1 MPNEMSTTTATTKDL
16 GMKIVHWASLN
27 NEQQDATL
35 ARPAMADSSRLSKTV
50 SDIIYAVRSEGD
62 DALIKLTKQFDQL
75 EGDSFTLNNE
85 DIQQASARL
94 NSEIKT
100 AITVAYQQIVKFHK
114 AQTQDVIRVETMPGV
129 LCEMHTQAI
138 ESVGLYI
145 PGGSAPLP
153 STVLMTG
160 APAQIAGCSRLVL
173 CSPPPLA
180 DEILFAASLCGVD
193 EIYSIG
199 GAQAIAAL
207 AYGTETIRCVDKI
220 FGPGNSFVTEA
231 KRQVS
236 NDFAGA
242 AIDMPAGPSEVLVIA
257 DKNADPAFIAADLLS
272 QAEHGHDSQSILVTP
287 SAEVAKQTAIELD
300 KQLALLSRK
309 EIAAKAIS
317 HSVSIVCED
326 INQCIE
332 ISNRYAPEHLIVQV
346 ENPRALQPQL
356 KNAGSIFLGAWT
368 PESVGDYASG
378 TNHVLPTY
386 GYTKTYSSLGL
397 ADFVK
402 RYTVQELTTEGLKNL
417 APTVTC
423 LADAEGLTAHKR
435 AVTIRM
441 DALQKD
447 DL

>member
-1 MPNEMSTTTATTKDL
+1 MQTVNWS
-16 GMKIVHWASLN
+16 SLSSE
-27 NEQQDATL
+27 EQQQL
-35 ARPAMADSSRLSKTV
+35 LSRPAMADSSTLSNTV
-50 SDIIYAVRSEGD
+50 SEIITAIKAKGDSALLEYTKRFDKLDDDNFTKTSEDIEQATARLGD
-62 DALIKLTKQFDQL
+62 DIK
-75 EGDSFTLNNE
+75 
-85 DIQQASARL
+85 AA
-94 NSEIKT
+94 IKT
-100 AITVAYQQIVKFHK
+100 AYQQVVKFHQ
-114 AQTQDVIRVETMPGV
+114 AQVQEVIRVETMPGV
-129 LCEMHTQAI
+129 VCEMHTQAI

-153 STVLMTG
+153 STVIMTG

-180 DEILFAASLCGVD
+180 DEILYAASLCGVH
-193 EIYSIG
+193 EIYTVG

-207 AYGTETIRCVDKI
+207 AYGTQTIAAVDKI
-220 FGPGNSFVTEA
+220 FGPGNAFVTEA

-257 DKNADPAFIAADLLS
+257 DKDADPAFIAADLLS

-287 SAEVAKQTAIELD
+287 CA
-300 KQLALLSRK
+300 
-309 EIAAKAIS
+309 EIAAQTALEISKQVAVLARREIAEKALA
-317 HSVSIVCED
+317 HSVCIVCND
-326 INQCIE
+326 IEEAIE
-332 ISNRYAPEHLIVQV
+332 ISNRYAPEHLIVQTTD
-346 ENPRALQPQL
+346 PRALQPKL
-356 KNAGSIFLGAWT
+356 RNAGSIFLGAWT

-386 GYTKTYSSLGL
+386 GYTRTYSSLGL

-402 RYTVQELTTEGLKNL
+402 RYTVQELSADGLRNL

-435 AVTIRM
+435 AVTIRI
-441 DALQKD
+441 DKLNK
-447 DL
+447 

>member
-1 MPNEMSTTTATTKDL
+1 MAMQTVNWEQLTP
-16 GMKIVHWASLN
+16 
-27 NEQQDATL
+27 EQQVKLL
-35 ARPAMADSSRLSKTV
+35 ARPAMADSSGLTSTV
-50 SDIIYAVRSEGD
+50 SEIISNIRQHGD
-62 DALIKLTKQFDQL
+62 QALLEYTKRFDKLS
-75 EGDSFTLNNE
+75 GDNFTLTQT
-85 DIQQASARL
+85 DIEAATQRL
-94 NSEIKT
+94 GSDIKN
-100 AITVAYQQIVKFHK
+100 AITVAYEQVVKFHK
-114 AQTQDVIRVETMPGV
+114 AQQQDVIRVETMPGV
-129 LCEMHTQAI
+129 VCEMHTQAI

-153 STVLMTG
+153 STVIMTG
-160 APAQIAGCSRLVL
+160 APAQIAGCTRLVL

-180 DEILFAASLCGVD
+180 DEILYAASLCGVN
-193 EIYSIG
+193 EIYSVG

-207 AYGTETIRCVDKI
+207 AYGTETIKPVDKI

-257 DKNADPAFIAADLLS
+257 DKDADPSFIASDLLS
-272 QAEHGHDSQSILVTP
+272 QAEHGHDSQTILVTP
-287 SAEVAKQTAIELD
+287 CAKIAEQTGFEIEM
-300 KQLALLSRK
+300 QLALLERR
-309 EIAAKAIS
+309 EIAEKAIAN
-317 HSVSIVCED
+317 SVSIVCKD
-326 INQCIE
+326 IEQAIT
-332 ISNRYAPEHLIVQV
+332 ISNLYAPEHLIVQT
-346 ENPRALQPQL
+346 EQPRTLQPLL

-402 RYTVQELTTEGLKNL
+402 RYTVQELTQEGLRNL
-417 APTVTC
+417 APAVTC
-423 LADAEGLTAHKR
+423 LAAAEGLTAHKR

-441 DALQKD
+441 EKLQQQ
-447 DL
+447 

>member
-1 MPNEMSTTTATTKDL
+1 
-16 GMKIVHWASLN
+16 MKTVTWAGLSER
-27 NEQQDATL
+27 EQTQL
-35 ARPAMADSSRLSKTV
+35 LSRPAMSDSASLGNTV
-50 SDIIYAVRSEGD
+50 ADIIKAIRTQGD
-62 DALIKLTKQFDQL
+62 VALLDYTKRFDKL
-75 EGDSFTLNNE
+75 EGDNFTKTAD
-85 DIQQASARL
+85 DIAQATARL
-94 NSEIKT
+94 GSDIKEAIKT
-100 AITVAYQQIVKFHK
+100 AYEQVVKFHQ
-114 AQTQDVIRVETMPGV
+114 AQVQDVIRVETMPGV
-129 LCEMHTQAI
+129 VCEMHTQAI

-153 STVLMTG
+153 STVIMTG
-160 APAQIAGCSRLVL
+160 APAQISGCSRLVL
-173 CSPPPLA
+173 CTPPPIA
-180 DEILFAASLCGVD
+180 DEILYAASLCGVD
-193 EIYSIG
+193 EIYTVG
-199 GAQAIAAL
+199 GAQAVAAL
-207 AYGTETIRCVDKI
+207 AYGTETIGAVDKI

-257 DKNADPAFIAADLLS
+257 DHDADPAFIASDLLS

-287 SAEVAKQTAIELD
+287 CAKVAQQTAIEIE

-309 EIAAKAIS
+309 EIAEKAIA
-317 HSVSIVCED
+317 HSVSIVCAD
-326 INQCIE
+326 IDEAIE
-332 ISNRYAPEHLIVQV
+332 ISNRYAPEHLIVQTQ
-346 ENPRALQPQL
+346 NPRVLQPHL

-386 GYTKTYSSLGL
+386 GYTRTYSSLGL

-402 RYTVQELTTEGLKNL
+402 RYTVQELSAEGLRRL

-441 DALQKD
+441 DKLNAGS
-447 DL
+447 

>member
-1 MPNEMSTTTATTKDL
+1 MQTGMQIIDWLGLSNEKQ
-16 GMKIVHWASLN
+16 ASL
-27 NEQQDATL
+27 L
-35 ARPAMADSSRLSKTV
+35 ARPAMADSAELSATV
-50 SDIIYAVRSEGD
+50 ADIIGNIRNNGD
-62 DALIKLTKQFDQL
+62 RALVKYTKRFDKL
-75 EGDSFTLNNE
+75 EGDNFTVSTQ
-85 DIQQASARL
+85 DIEQASERL
-94 NSEIKT
+94 GSDIKDAIKT
-100 AITVAYQQIVKFHK
+100 AYQQVVKFHQ
-114 AQTQDVIRVETMPGV
+114 AQVQGVIRVETMPGV
-129 LCEMHTQAI
+129 VCEMHTQAI

-153 STVLMTG
+153 STVIMTG
-160 APAQIAGCSRLVL
+160 APAQIAGCSRVVL

-180 DEILFAASLCGVD
+180 DEILYAASLCGID
-193 EIYSIG
+193 EIYTVG

-207 AYGTETIRCVDKI
+207 AYGTETIAAVDKI

-257 DKNADPAFIAADLLS
+257 DEDADPAFIAADLLS

-287 SAEVAKQTAIELD
+287 SAQVAEQTIVEIA
-300 KQLALLSRK
+300 KQLAVLERR
-309 EIAAKAIS
+309 EIAEKALG
-317 HSVSIVCED
+317 HSVAIVCED
-326 INQCIE
+326 LQQALQ
-332 ISNRYAPEHLIVQV
+332 ISNRYAPEHLIVQT
-346 ENPRALQPQL
+346 NDPRALQPKL
-356 KNAGSIFLGAWT
+356 RNAGSIFLGAWT

-397 ADFVK
+397 ADFSK
-402 RYTVQELTTEGLKNL
+402 RYTVQELTQDGLRNL

-441 DALQKD
+441 DKLNG
-447 DL
+447 

>member
-1 MPNEMSTTTATTKDL
+1 MSS
-16 GMKIVHWASLN
+16 GMKTVNWADLSPS
-27 NEQQDATL
+27 EQTQL
-35 ARPAMADSSRLSKTV
+35 LSRPAMSDSAALGNTV
-50 SDIIYAVRSEGD
+50 ADIIKAIRTEGD
-62 DALIKLTKQFDQL
+62 KALVDLTKRFDKL
-75 EGDSFTLNNE
+75 EGDNFTKTVD
-85 DIQQASARL
+85 DIAQATSRL
-94 NSEIKT
+94 GDDIKT
-100 AITVAYQQIVKFHK
+100 AIKTAYEQVVKFHQ
-114 AQTQDVIRVETMPGV
+114 AQVQDVITVETMPGV
-129 LCEMHTQAI
+129 VCEMHTQAI

-153 STVLMTG
+153 STVIMTG

-173 CSPPPLA
+173 CTPPPIA
-180 DEILFAASLCGVD
+180 DEILYAASLCGVD
-193 EIYSIG
+193 EIYTVG
-199 GAQAIAAL
+199 GAQAVAAL
-207 AYGTETIRCVDKI
+207 AYGTETIGAVDKI

-257 DKNADPAFIAADLLS
+257 DKDADPAFIAADLLS

-287 SAEVAKQTAIELD
+287 CKKIAELTAIELD
-300 KQLALLSRK
+300 KQLAVLERK
-309 EIAAKAIS
+309 EIAEKAIAN
-317 HSVSIVCED
+317 SVSIVCND
-326 INQCIE
+326 IQQAIE
-332 ISNRYAPEHLIVQV
+332 ISNRYAPEHLIVQT
-346 ENPRALQPQL
+346 ENPRDLQPKL

-386 GYTKTYSSLGL
+386 GYTRTYSSLGL

-402 RYTVQELTTEGLKNL
+402 RYTVQELTADGLRRL

-441 DALQKD
+441 DKLNAK
-447 DL
+447 

>member
-1 MPNEMSTTTATTKDL
+1 M
-16 GMKIVHWASLN
+16 GMKTVNWEQLTP
-27 NEQQDATL
+27 EQQAAQLT
-35 ARPAMADSSRLSKTV
+35 RPAMADSSGLTTIV
-50 SDIIYAVRSEGD
+50 SDIINNIREKGD
-62 DALIKLTKQFDQL
+62 QALLEYTKRFDKLENDN
-75 EGDSFTLNNE
+75 FTLTNV
-85 DIQQASARL
+85 DIEAATNRL
-94 NSEIKT
+94 GSDIKE
-100 AITVAYQQIVKFHK
+100 AIKVAYEQVVKFHK
-114 AQTQDVIRVETMPGV
+114 AQQQDVIRVETMPGV
-129 LCEMHTQAI
+129 VCEMHTQAI

-153 STVLMTG
+153 STVIMTG

-180 DEILFAASLCGVD
+180 DEILYAASLCGVN
-193 EIYSIG
+193 EIYSVG
-199 GAQAIAAL
+199 GAQAVAAL
-207 AYGTETIRCVDKI
+207 AYGTETIKPVDKI

-257 DKNADPAFIAADLLS
+257 DEKADPAFIASDLLS
-272 QAEHGHDSQSILVTP
+272 QAEHGHDSQTILVTP
-287 SAEVAKQTAIELD
+287 SQQVAEQTAREIES
-300 KQLALLSRK
+300 QLAVLERR
-309 EIAAKAIS
+309 EIAEKAIAN
-317 HSVSIVCED
+317 SVSIVCDD
-326 INQCIE
+326 ITQAVE
-332 ISNRYAPEHLIVQV
+332 ISNRYAPEHLIVQT
-346 ENPRALQPQL
+346 EQPRLLQPLL

-402 RYTVQELTTEGLKNL
+402 RYTVQELTQEGLRNL
-417 APTVTC
+417 APAVTC
-423 LADAEGLTAHKR
+423 LAAAEGLTAHKR

-441 DALQKD
+441 EKLEK
-447 DL
+447 

>member
-1 MPNEMSTTTATTKDL
+1 
-16 GMKIVHWASLN
+16 MKTVNWAALSAD
-27 NEQQDATL
+27 EQTQML
-35 ARPAMADSSRLSKTV
+35 SRPAMSDSAALGNTV
-50 SDIIYAVRSEGD
+50 ADIIKAIRTKGD
-62 DALIKLTKQFDQL
+62 TALIDYTKRFDKL
-75 EGDSFTLNNE
+75 EGDNFTKNAD
-85 DIQQASARL
+85 DIAQATARL
-94 NSEIKT
+94 GDDIKA
-100 AITVAYQQIVKFHK
+100 AIKVAYEQVVKFHK
-114 AQTQDVIRVETMPGV
+114 AQIQDVIRVETMPGV
-129 LCEMHTQAI
+129 VCEMHTQAI

-153 STVLMTG
+153 STVIMTG
-160 APAQIAGCSRLVL
+160 APAQIAGCTRLVL
-173 CSPPPLA
+173 CTPPPIA
-180 DEILFAASLCGVD
+180 DEILYAASLCGVN
-193 EIYSIG
+193 EIYTVG
-199 GAQAIAAL
+199 GAQAVAAL
-207 AYGTETIRCVDKI
+207 AYGTETIAAVDKI

-257 DKNADPAFIAADLLS
+257 DKEADPAFIAADLLS

-287 SAEVAKQTAIELD
+287 CAKIAELTAIELD
-300 KQLALLSRK
+300 KQLAVLERK
-309 EIAAKAIS
+309 EIAEKAIA
-317 HSVSIVCED
+317 HSVSFVCAD
-326 INQCIE
+326 IDEAVE
-332 ISNRYAPEHLIVQV
+332 ISNRYAPEHLIVQT
-346 ENPRALQPQL
+346 ENPRGLQPKL

-386 GYTKTYSSLGL
+386 GYTRTYSSLGL

-402 RYTVQELTTEGLKNL
+402 RYTVQELTADGLRSL

-441 DALQKD
+441 EKLNAE
-447 DL
+447 

>member
-1 MPNEMSTTTATTKDL
+1 MQTVNWSGLSGE
-16 GMKIVHWASLN
+16 
-27 NEQQDATL
+27 EQQQL
-35 ARPAMADSSRLSKTV
+35 LSRPAMADSSALSSTVSEIITAIRTTGDSALLDYTKRFDKLDGNNFSKT
-50 SDIIYAVRSEGD
+50 SEDIEQATARLGD
-62 DALIKLTKQFDQL
+62 DIK
-75 EGDSFTLNNE
+75 N
-85 DIQQASARL
+85 A
-94 NSEIKT
+94 IKT
-100 AITVAYQQIVKFHK
+100 AYQQVVKFHQ
-114 AQTQDVIRVETMPGV
+114 AQKQDVIRVETMPGV
-129 LCEMHTQAI
+129 VCEMHTQAI

-153 STVLMTG
+153 STVIMTG

-180 DEILFAASLCGVD
+180 DEILYAASLCGVD
-193 EIYSIG
+193 EIYTVG
-199 GAQAIAAL
+199 GAQAVAAL
-207 AYGTETIRCVDKI
+207 AYGTETIAAVDKI
-220 FGPGNSFVTEA
+220 FGPGNAFVTEA

-257 DKNADPAFIAADLLS
+257 DKDADPAFIAADLLS

-287 SAEVAKQTAIELD
+287 CAKIAEQTAIEIN
-300 KQLALLSRK
+300 KQVAVLERR
-309 EIAAKAIS
+309 EIAEKALA
-317 HSVSIVCED
+317 HSVNIICED
-326 INQCIE
+326 LEQAVE
-332 ISNRYAPEHLIVQV
+332 ISNRYAPEHLIVQTN
-346 ENPRALQPQL
+346 EPRALQPKL

-386 GYTKTYSSLGL
+386 GYTRTYSSLGL
-397 ADFVK
+397 ADFSK
-402 RYTVQELTTEGLKNL
+402 RYTVQELTSDGLRNL

-441 DALQKD
+441 DKLNK
-447 DL
+447 

>member
-1 MPNEMSTTTATTKDL
+1 MQT
-16 GMKIVHWASLN
+16 GMQTVNWSGLSGE
-27 NEQQDATL
+27 EQQQL
-35 ARPAMADSSRLSKTV
+35 LSRPAMADSSALSSTVSEIITAIRATGDSALLDYTKRFDKLDGNNFSKT
-50 SDIIYAVRSEGD
+50 SDDIEQATARLGD
-62 DALIKLTKQFDQL
+62 DIK
-75 EGDSFTLNNE
+75 N
-85 DIQQASARL
+85 A
-94 NSEIKT
+94 IKT
-100 AITVAYQQIVKFHK
+100 AYQQVVKFHQ
-114 AQTQDVIRVETMPGV
+114 AQKQDVIRVETMPGV
-129 LCEMHTQAI
+129 VCEMHTQAI

-153 STVLMTG
+153 STVIMTG

-180 DEILFAASLCGVD
+180 DEILYAASLCGVD
-193 EIYSIG
+193 EIYTVG
-199 GAQAIAAL
+199 GAQAVAAL
-207 AYGTETIRCVDKI
+207 AYGTETIAAVDKI
-220 FGPGNSFVTEA
+220 FGPGNAFVTEA

-257 DKNADPAFIAADLLS
+257 DKDADPAFIAADLLS

-287 SAEVAKQTAIELD
+287 CAKIAEQTAIEIN
-300 KQLALLSRK
+300 KQVAVLERR
-309 EIAAKAIS
+309 EIAEKALA
-317 HSVSIVCED
+317 HSVNIICED
-326 INQCIE
+326 LDQAVE
-332 ISNRYAPEHLIVQV
+332 ISNRYAPEHLIVQT
-346 ENPRALQPQL
+346 NDPRALQPKL

-386 GYTKTYSSLGL
+386 GYTRTYSSLGL
-397 ADFVK
+397 ADFSK
-402 RYTVQELTTEGLKNL
+402 RYTVQELTSDGLRNL

-441 DALQKD
+441 DKLNK
-447 DL
+447 

>member
-1 MPNEMSTTTATTKDL
+1 MAMQTVNWEQLTP
-16 GMKIVHWASLN
+16 
-27 NEQQDATL
+27 EQQVQLL
-35 ARPAMADSSRLSKTV
+35 ARPAMADSSGLTSTV
-50 SDIIYAVRSEGD
+50 SEIITNIRQHGD
-62 DALIKLTKQFDQL
+62 SALLEYTKRFDKLT
-75 EGDSFTLNNE
+75 GDNFTLTQT
-85 DIQQASARL
+85 DIEAATQRL
-94 NSEIKT
+94 GSDIKN
-100 AITVAYQQIVKFHK
+100 AITVAYEQVVKFHK
-114 AQTQDVIRVETMPGV
+114 AQQQDVIRVETMPGV
-129 LCEMHTQAI
+129 VCEMHTQAI

-153 STVLMTG
+153 STVIMTG

-180 DEILFAASLCGVD
+180 DEILYAASLCGVD
-193 EIYSIG
+193 EIYSVG

-207 AYGTETIRCVDKI
+207 AYGTETIKPVDKI

-257 DKNADPAFIAADLLS
+257 DKDADPAFIASDLLS
-272 QAEHGHDSQSILVTP
+272 QAEHGHDSQTILVTP
-287 SAEVAKQTAIELD
+287 CAKIAAQTGIEIET
-300 KQLALLSRK
+300 QLALLERR
-309 EIAAKAIS
+309 EIAEKAIAN
-317 HSVSIVCED
+317 SVSIVCKD
-326 INQCIE
+326 IEQAIT
-332 ISNRYAPEHLIVQV
+332 ISNLYAPEHLIVQT
-346 ENPRALQPQL
+346 EQPRAIQPLL

-402 RYTVQELTTEGLKNL
+402 RYTVQELTQEGLRNL
-417 APTVTC
+417 APAVTC
-423 LADAEGLTAHKR
+423 LAAAEGLTAHKR
-435 AVTIRM
+435 AVTIRIEKL
-441 DALQKD
+441 DQQ
-447 DL
+447 